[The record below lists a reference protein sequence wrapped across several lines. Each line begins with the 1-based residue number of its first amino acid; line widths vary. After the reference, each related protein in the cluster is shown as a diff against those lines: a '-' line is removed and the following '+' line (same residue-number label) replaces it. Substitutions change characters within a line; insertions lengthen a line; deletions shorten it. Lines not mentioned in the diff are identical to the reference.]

1 MGLFYRCIFNI
12 LVSKKMKAFLFSTY
26 FSIFISFQLFAQS
39 DSLAVVN
46 AEWKKEKISQ
56 GVILKTFWFQNTLF
70 NSNQFVSV
78 LEIKQNKK
86 LEFDIGYNPKK
97 LITTSDFGI
106 HANAMAALNG
116 TFFDIANGGSVDYIK
131 SDGKVINEN
140 RLGKNGNRA
149 GHQRSALVINKGKIT
164 IAKWDKTPNWEK
176 SLVGEDIMVS
186 GPLLILDQIHEK
198 LDPDNAFNK
207 TRHPRTAVAI
217 AKNKRILFITV
228 DGRNINSA
236 GMSLFELTKMM
247 GWLNADDAI
256 NLDGG
261 GSTTLWIN
269 NYQENGIVNFPT
281 DNKKWDHE
289 GQRKVANVV
298 LLKKNTSNVSKTHF

>member
-1 MGLFYRCIFNI
+1 
-12 LVSKKMKAFLFSTY
+12 MKAFLFSTY

-46 AEWKKEKISQ
+46 AEWQKEKISQ

-86 LEFDIGYNPKK
+86 LEFDIGYDPKK

-164 IAKWDKTPNWEK
+164 IAKWDGTPNWEK

-236 GMSLFELTKMM
+236 GMSLF
-247 GWLNADDAI
+247 
-256 NLDGG
+256 
-261 GSTTLWIN
+261 
-269 NYQENGIVNFPT
+269 
-281 DNKKWDHE
+281 
-289 GQRKVANVV
+289 
-298 LLKKNTSNVSKTHF
+298 

>member
-1 MGLFYRCIFNI
+1 
-12 LVSKKMKAFLFSTY
+12 MKAFLFSTY

-164 IAKWDKTPNWEK
+164 IAKWDETPNWEK

-217 AKNKRILFITV
+217 AKNKQILFITV

>member
-1 MGLFYRCIFNI
+1 
-12 LVSKKMKAFLFSTY
+12 MKAFLFSTY
-26 FSIFISFQLFAQS
+26 FSILITFGLFAQS

-46 AEWKKEKISQ
+46 AEWKIEKISQ
-56 GVILKTFWFQNTLF
+56 GVVLKTFWFQNTLF

-78 LEIKQNKK
+78 LEIKPKKK
-86 LEFDIGYNPKK
+86 LEFDIGYDPKK
-97 LITTSDFGI
+97 LITTSDFGTQ
-106 HANAMAALNG
+106 ANAIAALNG

-131 SDGKVINEN
+131 ADGKVINEN

-149 GHQRSALVINKGKIT
+149 GHQRSALVLNKGKIS
-164 IAKWDKTPNWEK
+164 IVKWDGTPYWEK
-176 SLVGEDIMVS
+176 SLTGEDIMVS

-198 LDPDNAFNK
+198 LDYDNSFNK

-217 AKNKRILFITV
+217 TKNKRILFITV
-228 DGRNINSA
+228 DGRNSNSA

-269 NYQENGIVNFPT
+269 NYKENGVVNFPT

-298 LLKKNTSNVSKTHF
+298 LLMKKQ

>member
-1 MGLFYRCIFNI
+1 
-12 LVSKKMKAFLFSTY
+12 MKAFLFSTY
-26 FSIFISFQLFAQS
+26 FSILISFALFAQS

-56 GVILKTFWFQNTLF
+56 GVVLKTFWFQNTLF

-78 LEIKQNKK
+78 LEIKQKK
-86 LEFDIGYNPKK
+86 RLEFDIGYDPKK
-97 LITTSDFGI
+97 LIITSDFGTQ
-106 HANAMAALNG
+106 ANAIAALNG
-116 TFFDIANGGSVDYIK
+116 TFFDMANGGSVDFIK
-131 SDGKVINEN
+131 SDMKVINEN

-164 IAKWDKTPNWEK
+164 IAKWDGTANWEK
-176 SLVGEDIMVS
+176 SLAGEDIMVS
-186 GPLLILDQIHEK
+186 GPLLILDQINEK

-207 TRHPRTAVAI
+207 TRDPRTAIAI

-236 GMSLFELTKMM
+236 GMSLFELSKMM

-269 NYQENGIVNFPT
+269 NYKENGVVNFPT

-298 LLKKNTSNVSKTHF
+298 LLKKKK

>member
-1 MGLFYRCIFNI
+1 
-12 LVSKKMKAFLFSTY
+12 MKAFLFSTY
-26 FSIFISFQLFAQS
+26 FSILISFGLFAQS

-46 AEWKKEKISQ
+46 AEWKKEKISP
-56 GVILKTFWFQNTLF
+56 GVILKTCWFQNTLF

-78 LEIKQNKK
+78 LEIKQKKK
-86 LEFDIGYNPKK
+86 LEFDIGYDPKK
-97 LITTSDFGI
+97 LITTSDFGTQ
-106 HANAMAALNG
+106 ANAIAALNG

-131 SDGKVINEN
+131 ADGKVINEN

-149 GHQRSALVINKGKIT
+149 GHQRSALVLNKGKIS
-164 IAKWDKTPNWEK
+164 IVKWDGTPYWEK
-176 SLVGEDIMVS
+176 SLTGEDIMVS

-198 LDPDNAFNK
+198 LDYDNSFNK

-217 AKNKRILFITV
+217 TKNKRILFITV
-228 DGRNINSA
+228 DGRNSNSA

-269 NYQENGIVNFPT
+269 NYKENGVVNFPT

-298 LLKKNTSNVSKTHF
+298 VLMKKQ

>member
-1 MGLFYRCIFNI
+1 
-12 LVSKKMKAFLFSTY
+12 MKAFLFSTY

-86 LEFDIGYNPKK
+86 LEFDIGYDTKK
-97 LITTSDFGI
+97 LITTSDFGTQ
-106 HANAMAALNG
+106 ANAMAALNG

-236 GMSLFELTKMM
+236 GMSLFELSKMM

>member
-1 MGLFYRCIFNI
+1 
-12 LVSKKMKAFLFSTY
+12 MKAFLFSTY
-26 FSIFISFQLFAQS
+26 FSILISFALFAQS

-56 GVILKTFWFQNTLF
+56 GVVLKTFWFQNTLF

-78 LEIKQNKK
+78 LEIKQKK
-86 LEFDIGYNPKK
+86 RLEFDIGYDPKK
-97 LITTSDFGI
+97 LIITSDFGTQ
-106 HANAMAALNG
+106 ANAIAALNG
-116 TFFDIANGGSVDYIK
+116 TFFDMANGGSVDFIK
-131 SDGKVINEN
+131 SDMKVINEN

-164 IAKWDKTPNWEK
+164 IAKWDGTANWEK
-176 SLVGEDIMVS
+176 SLAGEDIMVS
-186 GPLLILDQIHEK
+186 GPLLILDQINEK

-207 TRHPRTAVAI
+207 TRDPRTAIAI

-269 NYQENGIVNFPT
+269 NYKENGVVNFPT

-298 LLKKNTSNVSKTHF
+298 LLKKKK

>member
-1 MGLFYRCIFNI
+1 
-12 LVSKKMKAFLFSTY
+12 MKAFLFSTY
-26 FSIFISFQLFAQS
+26 FSILISFALFAQS

-56 GVILKTFWFQNTLF
+56 GVVLKTFWFQNTLF

-78 LEIKQNKK
+78 LEIKQKKK
-86 LEFDIGYNPKK
+86 LEFDIGYDHKK
-97 LITTSDFGI
+97 LSITSDFGTQ
-106 HANAMAALNG
+106 ANAIAALNG
-116 TFFDIANGGSVDYIK
+116 TFFDIANGGSVDFIK
-131 SDGKVINEN
+131 SDMKVINEN

-164 IAKWDKTPNWEK
+164 IAKWDGTANWEK
-176 SLVGEDIMVS
+176 SLAGEDIMVS

-207 TRHPRTAVAI
+207 TRHPRTAIAI

-236 GMSLFELTKMM
+236 GMSLFELSKMM

-269 NYQENGIVNFPT
+269 NYKENGVVNFPT

-298 LLKKNTSNVSKTHF
+298 LLKKKNSNVLKHVLN